1 MKNEPWKPAGLK
13 KFNEFCMAVDGD
25 CKSPVGQKFE
35 EIYQQKALKAYA
47 GKKLC
52 KRKACP
58 TATITVYL
66 DVEGES
72 TSSSM
77 ASVESSQH
85 VTASS
90 VAAPRTQ
97 RGRPAT
103 RSSSEASVESSQHAM
118 ASLAATPSQ

>member
-1 MKNEPWKPAGLK
+1 MIETTMDQPALPSTLYTCPGMRNEPWKSAGLK
-13 KFNEFCMAVDGD
+13 KFNEICMAVDED

-35 EIYQQKALKAYA
+35 EEYQQKALKAYA

-58 TATITVYL
+58 TATVIMYL

-72 TSSSM
+72 TSYSM
-77 ASVESSQH
+77 ASIESSQRAM
-85 VTASS
+85 ASS

-97 RGRPAT
+97 
-103 RSSSEASVESSQHAM
+103 
-118 ASLAATPSQ
+118 